1 MIILIYFIQVIYT
14 KILKFITYIQMNEFI
29 CNMKN
34 LDTMSYVDFLKQIL
48 P

>member
-1 MIILIYFIQVIYT
+1 MIILLYFIQVICT
-14 KILKFITYIQMNEFI
+14 KILKFNTYIQMNEFI

-34 LDTMSYVDFLKQIL
+34 LNTMSNVDFLKQIL